1 MKLEEKLI
9 QLRKRQG
16 YTQLQLAEELNISR
30 QAVSRWET
38 GAAQPTI
45 DNLKSLSRLYGISLD
60 ELLDD
65 GWESRASQ
73 TPPGVSPA
81 EERQPLTGREMI
93 LYGIILLLSVAIVL
107 LLVMLM
113 QDNGSGGLPPA
124 DWKGVV
130 G

>member
-65 GWESRASQ
+65 GWESRAPQ

-81 EERQPLTGREMI
+81 GNRQPLTGREMI

-113 QDNGSGGLPPA
+113 QDHGYGGLPPT

>member
-65 GWESRASQ
+65 GWESRDTQ
-73 TPPGVSPA
+73 TPSGVSPA
-81 EERQPLTGREMI
+81 GNRQPLTGREMI

-113 QDNGSGGLPPA
+113 QDNGSGDLPPA

>member
-65 GWESRASQ
+65 GWESRAPQ

-113 QDNGSGGLPPA
+113 QDNGYGGLPPA

>member
-65 GWESRASQ
+65 GWESRATQ

-81 EERQPLTGREMI
+81 GERQPLTGREMI

-113 QDNGSGGLPPA
+113 QDHGYGGLPLT

>member
-81 EERQPLTGREMI
+81 GERLPLTGREMI

-113 QDNGSGGLPPA
+113 RDNGSGGLPPT